1 MGGGMTMVFAA
12 TDAIFLPLAQRQVVK
27 AGRSTCS
34 ATVTTPR
41 PRSPRPTST
50 SSKHEANSPRPRALD
65 KAVELQKTVSGL
77 SKGLVPFMEVD
88 RVRAAAA
95 DLQQA
100 EVSARE
106 EWRTT
111 SADLTRVLS
120 PLIEAPLVTPLEPP
134 YLQITLI
141 SPPGNGGQPDS
152 DRAY

>member
-1 MGGGMTMVFAA
+1 MQRARNDAA
-12 TDAIFLPLAQRQVVK
+12 AEVAETYFNIQQARGKLAGARD
-27 AGRSTCS
+27 
-34 ATVTTPR
+34 
-41 PRSPRPTST
+41 
-50 SSKHEANSPRPRALD
+50 ALD

-111 SADLTRVLS
+111 SADLTRVLRLDPS
-120 PLIEAPLVTPLEPP
+120 GTGHATGAAVPANHPDF
-134 YLQITLI
+134 
-141 SPPGNGGQPDS
+141 SPGNGGQPDS